1 MRFSFMKKETE
12 NHFQRSVNENKGKEP
27 RGQRFVNMLGNLNMN
42 ANLRAYY

>member
-27 RGQRFVNMLGNLNMN
+27 RGQRGAKNRKKN
-42 ANLRAYY
+42 